1 MVKKFLLLGVLIF
14 IPASSFAASES
25 LYVKVREAKV
35 RAEPKQWA
43 PSVASLK
50 YGDRVSVV
58 SEDGAWLKL
67 SSGYLHSTAV
77 SERKVILEA
86 SKSVNKGGDDKDVI
100 LAGKGFNKEVEN
112 SYAAKNRNL
121 NYGEVDKMERV
132 KVGDRELASFVG
144 EGRLQGG
151 K

>member
-1 MVKKFLLLGVLIF
+1 MKKIILIISFFL
-14 IPASSFAASES
+14 PASVFAANTP

-35 RAEPKQWA
+35 RTEPKQWA

-67 SSGYLHSTAV
+67 SNGYLHSTAV
-77 SERKVILEA
+77 SERRVVLEA

-112 SYAAKNRNL
+112 SYAAKNRSL
-121 NYGEVDKMERV
+121 NYSEVDRMEKL
-132 KVGDRELASFVG
+132 KVSDRELASFVG
-144 EGRLQGG
+144 EGKLQGD

>member
-1 MVKKFLLLGVLIF
+1 MKRIILTILFLNSATLL
-14 IPASSFAASES
+14 AANEP

-35 RAEPKQWA
+35 RTEPKQWA

-67 SSGYLHSTAV
+67 NNGYLHSTAV

-121 NYGEVDKMERV
+121 NYGEVDRMERV
-132 KVGDRELASFVG
+132 KVGDRELASFVS
-144 EGRLQGG
+144 EGKLQGG